1 MSLKK
6 IIFLFIFFHFDNQVI
21 PYKKSLSLSIKEA
34 ALVIYPSITIL
45 SIGLGI
51 EKIITGILTK
61 NNNQNKVRKTI
72 EQIIKLIPIVP
83 GIALLLRSGIPNVI
97 NVFNRTKKFESVYE
111 EDIIKIDVSDNQ
123 QEVSSG
129 KSCLFKQVQK
139 TLCITV
145 HGTQSH
151 CFLRIPGVVFIEQD
165 VIDAIAGSIKIDLAT
180 KHNLD
185 DSQYIFKSIV
195 KKNEN
200 IFYDKVDQN
209 IFHFRWNGRLSNA
222 VRKKASEKLSQYIE
236 KQIQNEQYNK
246 IVLLSHSYGGEVS
259 LNAIKKLYHDD
270 NIKKIPIEFGFYM
283 SPFSSSMTD
292 SLDTILQYNSE
303 NKALFVY
310 APSDFIAQYDPSHGQ
325 GILSLGERV
334 NDQFFEER
342 YGKIY
347 NKSNQ
352 VKYCMTKNFNE
363 TGHNSNITNV
373 FNGKKSRQA
382 IYNYLQIDRYIK
394 NNDNQHFIVDDTG
407 H

>member
-1 MSLKK
+1 
-6 IIFLFIFFHFDNQVI
+6 
-21 PYKKSLSLSIKEA
+21 
-34 ALVIYPSITIL
+34 
-45 SIGLGI
+45 
-51 EKIITGILTK
+51 
-61 NNNQNKVRKTI
+61 
-72 EQIIKLIPIVP
+72 
-83 GIALLLRSGIPNVI
+83 
-97 NVFNRTKKFESVYE
+97 
-111 EDIIKIDVSDNQ
+111 
-123 QEVSSG
+123 
-129 KSCLFKQVQK
+129 VQK

-145 HGTQSH
+145 HGTQSD
-151 CFLRIPGVVFIEQD
+151 CFLRIPGVVFIEQN

-180 KHNLD
+180 KQNLD

-259 LNAIKKLYHDD
+259 LNAIKKLYHDNNIKKIPNN

-292 SLDTILQYNSE
+292 SLDTILQCNSE
-303 NKALFVY
+303 NKVLFVY

-342 YGKIY
+342 YGKIH
-347 NKSNQ
+347 NKMGHSHISRRLNRCINNGYQQITHRCQGAQNQ
-352 VKYCMTKNFNE
+352 RVLFNIII
-363 TGHNSNITNV
+363 H
-373 FNGKKSRQA
+373 RQ
-382 IYNYLQIDRYIK
+382 QKRYGG
-394 NNDNQHFIVDDTG
+394 DF
-407 H
+407 